1 MPKVGKTRPLPRFH
15 ASRQHGRVRHIRS
28 PIAVVRRAAQGR
40 AFGGRARLDG
50 AASSTGGSHS
60 SPSRSRVAPQS
71 PGGESGVGVMP
82 DTLEPPVATGFR
94 PGGTLL
100 SATISNSIVGHED
113 GRDHNATMTAPDGSA
128 LFVACRARVE
138 VLLDGRAGMDVV
150 GRARSRRSHWPA
162 RSSACCGCG
171 RGRDWL
177 PIAAM
182 PRTA

>member
-1 MPKVGKTRPLPRFH
+1 
-15 ASRQHGRVRHIRS
+15 
-28 PIAVVRRAAQGR
+28 
-40 AFGGRARLDG
+40 
-50 AASSTGGSHS
+50 
-60 SPSRSRVAPQS
+60 
-71 PGGESGVGVMP
+71 MP

-150 GRARSRRSHWPA
+150 GRTIEAFPLACEEQCVLWLWAWPRLASHSGDASDGVIANPA
-162 RSSACCGCG
+162 RCQAVLDRINALGTL
-171 RGRDWL
+171 R
-177 PIAAM
+177 
-182 PRTA
+182 